1 MPFPLRG
8 ETFYDIDGSFGERET
23 MNKGLSLVFQI
34 VSTLIGVAMLFFGC
48 IWMLQGL
55 NMAPPPFNGGF
66 MIGDTT
72 WTLYGAI
79 LAVFGAGQIWWS
91 VTRQR

>member
-1 MPFPLRG
+1 
-8 ETFYDIDGSFGERET
+8 
-23 MNKGLSLVFQI
+23 MNKGLSLILQI
-34 VSTLIGVAMLFFGC
+34 VSTLIGAVMLFFGC

-66 MIGDTT
+66 MIGDTQ
-72 WTLYGAI
+72 WVMWGAL
-79 LAVFGAGQIWWS
+79 LALVGAGQVWWS

>member
-1 MPFPLRG
+1 
-8 ETFYDIDGSFGERET
+8 
-23 MNKGLSLVFQI
+23 MNKGLSLVLQV
-34 VSTLIGVAMLFFGC
+34 VSTLLGAAMLFFGC

-66 MIGDTT
+66 MIGDTR

-79 LAVFGAGQIWWS
+79 LALVGAGQIWWS